1 MEDIVQEARISG
13 KCFFLDE
20 IHRFN
25 KLQQDTLLPHVENG
39 SIVLIG
45 ATTENPYHDV
55 NPAIRSRCGE
65 IYQLKRLT
73 KENLIELIEKALA
86 DERRGLGKYHFALTP
101 SQIEQI
107 AAAANGD
114 ARKALTLLE
123 SIYYASDEVDGQ
135 TIAADHVI
143 EHLISRIGVYGDK
156 KDHIFI
162 IYYQPCKNLCVAVIP
177 MLLCII

>member
-13 KCFFLDE
+13 KVLLLDE

-73 KENLIELIEKALA
+73 KENLIELIEK
-86 DERRGLGKYHFALTP
+86 H
-101 SQIEQI
+101 
-107 AAAANGD
+107 
-114 ARKALTLLE
+114 
-123 SIYYASDEVDGQ
+123 
-135 TIAADHVI
+135 
-143 EHLISRIGVYGDK
+143 
-156 KDHIFI
+156 
-162 IYYQPCKNLCVAVIP
+162 
-177 MLLCII
+177 